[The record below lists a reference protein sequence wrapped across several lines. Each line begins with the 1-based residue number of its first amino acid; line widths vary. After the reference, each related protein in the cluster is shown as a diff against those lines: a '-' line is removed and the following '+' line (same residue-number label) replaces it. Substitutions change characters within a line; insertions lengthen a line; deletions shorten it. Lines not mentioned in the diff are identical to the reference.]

1 MALNHSVQFDLF
13 FEGAA
18 KKADLINFDFRRSG
32 NRDNALASRKNEL
45 LLNIVIAKLS
55 RPGSRHVRRRFR
67 FISFYFDCLFRLCAF
82 EVPANAGHPLHFF
95 RSAGSAA
102 ILLLDFD
109 FASARWMR
117 ALYDLVCDHC

>member
-1 MALNHSVQFDLF
+1 MALNRSAQFDLF

-18 KKADLINFDFRRSG
+18 KKADLISTFDEAAIG
-32 NRDNALASRKNEL
+32 NDALASGKNEL

-55 RPGSRHVRRRFR
+55 RQGSRHVRRQFR

-82 EVPANAGHPLHFF
+82 EVPANAGHPLRFF
-95 RSAGSAA
+95 RSAGGAA

-117 ALYDLVCDHC
+117 ALYDFVCGHC